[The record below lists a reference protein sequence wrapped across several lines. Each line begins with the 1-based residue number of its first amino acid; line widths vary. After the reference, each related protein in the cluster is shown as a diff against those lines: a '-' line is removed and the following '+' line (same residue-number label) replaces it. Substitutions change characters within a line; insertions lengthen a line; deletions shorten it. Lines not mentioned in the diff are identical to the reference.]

1 METES
6 SSLLEKLLSTRT
18 QQDCYGRTNLNG
30 IFADWNFTNKGFK
43 DNPCGHFG
51 ILTMSLSHHF
61 INDIIDKEF
70 EEV

>member
-1 METES
+1 M
-6 SSLLEKLLSTRT
+6 SLVLYLA